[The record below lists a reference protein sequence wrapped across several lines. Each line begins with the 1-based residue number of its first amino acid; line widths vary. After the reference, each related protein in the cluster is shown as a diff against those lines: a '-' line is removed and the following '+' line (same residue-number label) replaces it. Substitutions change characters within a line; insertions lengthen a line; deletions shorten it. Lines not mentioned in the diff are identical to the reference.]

1 MELVG
6 ARFGHITITAHLAQG
21 GMGDVYAGFDE
32 TLHRRVAL
40 KVIRARQ
47 RLNAAAR
54 ARLLREARTLSQL
67 NHPNICRIHDY
78 IAGDDVDVLV
88 LELIEGRT
96 LTAAVV
102 NGLSRSEKLRI
113 ATDIARVLV
122 VAHRAG
128 IIHRDLKPENVMLSE
143 QNEVKVLDFG
153 LARWMAAI
161 PPPAEAGGAPAVDAA
176 PEDIED
182 GVVTMERNTL
192 ARSDSEE
199 TAVGAAVGSP
209 AFMSPEQARGE
220 PVTAAT
226 DMYSF
231 GLVLQFLLTG
241 KHTYDDSKN
250 GLELLISARRG
261 ESVPVSGVSAG
272 LTTLINRLK
281 QFAPTDR
288 PTAGEA
294 LSALERVIAKP
305 RRMARR
311 AIAAA
316 LLLFV
321 GAGTAKYT
329 IDLRAAR
336 GEAEHRR
343 NEAEDLIGFML
354 GDLHKKLEPVGR
366 LDVLDDVARK
376 VIGYVGALPENTTP
390 SEMVRAA
397 TALDQI
403 GEVRIAQGKLNDAT
417 RAFESARHFA
427 ETALRAAPDEGEVQL
442 AYATSRFWLGNVL
455 RLRGD
460 LAGALGHML
469 VYRDTSSRLAT
480 RFPEND
486 KYQLESAYGH
496 STVGTILEAQGLL
509 PRALDEYRITRQI
522 KASRAGASPGDTD
535 RQADLAV
542 TLDKMGFVMQR
553 LGDLSGARETF
564 NAE

>member
-54 ARLLREARTLSQL
+54 ARLLREARSLSQR
-67 NHPNICRIHDY
+67 NHPNVCRIHDY

-161 PPPAEAGGAPAVDAA
+161 PPPAEAGGAPAVDAT

-182 GVVTMERNTL
+182 IEDGGVTMERNTV

-226 DMYSF
+226 D
-231 GLVLQFLLTG
+231 
-241 KHTYDDSKN
+241 
-250 GLELLISARRG
+250 
-261 ESVPVSGVSAG
+261 
-272 LTTLINRLK
+272 
-281 QFAPTDR
+281 
-288 PTAGEA
+288 
-294 LSALERVIAKP
+294 
-305 RRMARR
+305 
-311 AIAAA
+311 
-316 LLLFV
+316 
-321 GAGTAKYT
+321 
-329 IDLRAAR
+329 
-336 GEAEHRR
+336 
-343 NEAEDLIGFML
+343 
-354 GDLHKKLEPVGR
+354 
-366 LDVLDDVARK
+366 
-376 VIGYVGALPENTTP
+376 
-390 SEMVRAA
+390 
-397 TALDQI
+397 
-403 GEVRIAQGKLNDAT
+403 
-417 RAFESARHFA
+417 
-427 ETALRAAPDEGEVQL
+427 
-442 AYATSRFWLGNVL
+442 
-455 RLRGD
+455 
-460 LAGALGHML
+460 
-469 VYRDTSSRLAT
+469 
-480 RFPEND
+480 
-486 KYQLESAYGH
+486 
-496 STVGTILEAQGLL
+496 
-509 PRALDEYRITRQI
+509 
-522 KASRAGASPGDTD
+522 
-535 RQADLAV
+535 
-542 TLDKMGFVMQR
+542 
-553 LGDLSGARETF
+553 
-564 NAE
+564 